1 MPAELLQ
8 NLTDSAIGAGIRESN
23 VLFPWIES
31 LHVLAATTVVGTIA
45 IVDLRLLGYASH
57 RKGARQLILDLLPFT
72 WAAFGL
78 AVVTGSLL
86 FTSNASGYAANTQFL
101 SKMAVLLLAGINMA
115 YFHLTAYRRID
126 QWDDALPTPKAVR
139 IAGATSLVLWITI
152 VFLGRWIGFTI
163 G

>member
-1 MPAELLQ
+1 MPAELFQ
-8 NLTDSAIGAGIRESN
+8 ELTDSAIGAGIRESN

-31 LHVLAATTVVGTIA
+31 LHVLMATTVVGTIA
-45 IVDLRLLGYASH
+45 IVDLRLIGYASH

-72 WAAFGL
+72 WAAFAL
-78 AVVTGSLL
+78 AVVSGLLL